1 MKTFYLI
8 LVAFLVSQISSRTCI
23 DTSLP
28 TKASDCH
35 DATDKNTFYR
45 CCYMYAKVKS
55 GQEAKMCIPVDEA
68 TYKEIG
74 KAIDAQ
80 KKQYS
85 DQIKKADTDAINK
98 FNQSLISA
106 IEKARK
112 EGKMGNNVAL
122 DMFRAQYGKD
132 KTREDLGNWA
142 EKYGFMDVL
151 LGKGGLK

>member
-8 LVAFLVSQISSRTCI
+8 LVAFLVSQISSRICL
-23 DTSLP
+23 DATSLP

-45 CCYMYAKVKS
+45 CCYMYAKIKS

-74 KAIDAQ
+74 KAIDTQ

-85 DQIKKADTDAINK
+85 DLDK
-98 FNQSLISA
+98 FEFDCNSKYVAFSVLSLI
-106 IEKARK
+106 
-112 EGKMGNNVAL
+112 
-122 DMFRAQYGKD
+122 
-132 KTREDLGNWA
+132 
-142 EKYGFMDVL
+142 L
-151 LGKGGLK
+151 LLL